1 MVVDTAALSCILA
14 PIVGKRSRNMRHNG
28 GAAKVSRVLTMGCQ
42 SELVP
47 NPQAETAPL
56 RQGFNLHRSDH
67 FVKRW
72 GRQSHEKDTAV
83 DPGASAGV
91 GPTGLMIPSLHKVVA
106 GTSKTERWLNG
117 KASGCNPVAL
127 QSWRFE
133 SFPLHQQEL
142 TDEENY
148 QCKTG

>member
-1 MVVDTAALSCILA
+1 
-14 PIVGKRSRNMRHNG
+14 MRHNG

-91 GPTGLMIPSLHKVVA
+91 GPTGLMIPSLHKVVT
-106 GTSKTERWLNG
+106 GTSRASADLARCAQPLG
-117 KASGCNPVAL
+117 KLRCESRSYHATSSDKCGLWMVGDS
-127 QSWRFE
+127 QSQSSHMYAGE
-133 SFPLHQQEL
+133 C
-142 TDEENY
+142 T
-148 QCKTG
+148 TGTRRRE